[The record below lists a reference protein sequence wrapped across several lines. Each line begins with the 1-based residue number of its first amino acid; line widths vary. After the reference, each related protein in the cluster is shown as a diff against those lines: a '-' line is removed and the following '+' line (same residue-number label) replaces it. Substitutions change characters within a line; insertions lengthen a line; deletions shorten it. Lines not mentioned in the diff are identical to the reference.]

1 MAAGVHGGTVCTYRC
16 ASGGRAKIG
25 IELAVVDALNDAT
38 MDGKWHH
45 KIKSSKFLV
54 DLTINLEK

>member
-1 MAAGVHGGTVCTYRC
+1 VAAGVHGGTVCTYRC

-45 KIKSSKFLV
+45 KIKS
-54 DLTINLEK
+54 